1 MDTMNLHEAP
11 RLRLARPGET
21 HLTFHFIRRQ
31 NVDAVAPLC
40 VDIEQSY
47 GVENV
52 IVIDHV
58 DRNMIELHVFA
69 AVDDWTA
76 HRLTIRDI
84 LEDNEISRF
93 CQLFYMSACCCLKD
107 ECRGEP

>member
-1 MDTMNLHEAP
+1 MDTTSLQEEPPLRRP
-11 RLRLARPGET
+11 RPDET
-21 HLTFHFIRRQ
+21 HLTFHFIRRR
-31 NVDAVAPLC
+31 NVDAVEPLF

-47 GVENV
+47 GAENV

-69 AVDDWTA
+69 AGDDWTA

-93 CQLFYMSACCCLKD
+93 CQLLYMSACCCLED
-107 ECRGEP
+107 E

>member
-1 MDTMNLHEAP
+1 MDIMNLHEAP

-31 NVDAVAPLC
+31 NVDAVAPLF
-40 VDIEQSY
+40 VVIEQCY
-47 GVENV
+47 GAENV
-52 IVIDHV
+52 IAIDHV

-69 AVDDWTA
+69 AGDDWTA

-93 CQLFYMSACCCLKD
+93 CQLLYMSACCCLED
-107 ECRGEP
+107 EWRGKP

>member
-11 RLRLARPGET
+11 RLPLARPGET

-31 NVDAVAPLC
+31 NVDAVALLF

-47 GVENV
+47 GAENA
-52 IVIDHV
+52 IAIDHV

-69 AVDDWTA
+69 AGDDWTA

-84 LEDNEISRF
+84 LEDNEIFRF
-93 CQLFYMSACCCLKD
+93 CQLLYMSACCCLEDK
-107 ECRGEP
+107 